1 MYYTAYSLS
10 GDWEMNY
17 QQEIYR
23 SKENPWSK
31 NANPGSSDEYSGTEK
46 AWDRDDTMPG
56 AVPGYWEDMTDKFAL
71 LTPYYLKLKI
81 NPDYGLQRYPIAGFA
96 PDMALPN
103 IVGNFFYRRSFVIDE
118 TDIPAVLWFGGVQ
131 NACSVWLNDVY
142 LGRHEGYSAP
152 FEMAIPEGVLCKGEN
167 YLVLS
172 VSNYDLT
179 GYQDEP
185 VSGLMNRAANQY
197 TGGVYGDVELRLYR
211 SPLRDVTVLVSDD
224 CNTVSVEPE
233 TTEAVTLCWAVCDG
247 KTILRSGEAGG
258 KFSFDTAGL
267 PRWSPEDPH
276 CLKLV
281 LQCGD
286 DTLERTFG
294 IRRLTG
300 VGRDLFL
307 NGKPYYL
314 RGICEHG
321 YFPET
326 VHPTTDPRFY
336 RNLIRTVK
344 SLGFNFI
351 RFHTYIPNEQYM
363 QAADE
368 LGILMQVES
377 PNNTALDEWQQI
389 ITFCRRHPSVVMYSC
404 GNELLMDEP
413 FIDHL
418 HKCADAVH
426 ARTDA
431 MFSPISA
438 LRGIEYYFLEPE
450 QEGKLLNTPFQ
461 HHPERL
467 EVVTSFSDTFNTV
480 GHMQLSYECT
490 DVDPAYIDRANQ
502 VFHVPLVGHEIC
514 IQGTYT
520 DLTLADRYADSNIRL
535 SPMFSTLKQHLTDK
549 GMLQKAPLFFRN
561 SCRWQQLLRKH
572 CFEHTRL
579 CRTMAGY
586 EFLGPIDTHWHTF
599 GYDVGM
605 MNEFYELK
613 PGETLR
619 NVRMYNSATVLLNDL
634 NTDVNFNAGDELKV
648 KISVSHFGA
657 DDLQNAA
664 LNLRLTMDGKL
675 IAHRR
680 INIPSVKTGAVSD
693 LCTLQTILP
702 NAAKPAAMELYATLE
717 SGDTYA
723 ENRWDLYLFP
733 DNTADAGD
741 LVIADRFSPDE
752 LLGLLRDG
760 KDVLLLGGEPFV
772 TQPMSFRIS
781 LAGRTNGNL
790 ATVIADHPALGDLPH
805 EGFCGWQ
812 FRRLLEGAKAICF
825 ENDSIPFN
833 PIIEAAS
840 SHKYVIRQSAL
851 FEYRVGAGRL
861 LVCGMNFTNTDPA
874 ARWLRNQ
881 LIAYANSDEFDPACT
896 LDESDLL
903 ALIHANVTAAA
914 KNTNVAFN
922 ANDKTAVRKKKN

>member
-1 MYYTAYSLS
+1 MLYTAYSLS

-23 SKENPWSK
+23 STVNPWSR
-31 NANPGSSDEYSGTEK
+31 NANPGNSDEYSGTEK
-46 AWDRDDTMPG
+46 AWDRDDTMPD

-103 IVGNFFYRRSFVIDE
+103 IVGNFFYRRSFVVDKA
-118 TDIPAVLWFGGVQ
+118 DVPAALWFGGVQ

-152 FEMAIPEGVLCKGEN
+152 FEMAIPAGVLCAGEN
-167 YLVLS
+167 TVVLS
-172 VSNYDLT
+172 VSNYDLV

-197 TGGVYGDVELRLYR
+197 TGGVYGDVELRLYS
-211 SPLRDVTVLVSDD
+211 SPLRDVTILVSND
-224 CNTVSVEPE
+224 CSSVSVEPE
-233 TTEAVTLCWAVCDG
+233 TTEKITFCWAVYDG
-247 KTILRSGEAGG
+247 KKLLRSGEADG
-258 KFSFDTAGL
+258 KFCFDTTDL

-276 CLKLV
+276 TLQLV
-281 LQCGD
+281 LAYGD
-286 DTLERTFG
+286 ASLERTFG
-294 IRRLTG
+294 VRRL
-300 VGRDLFL
+300 VGKGKTFYF

-326 VHPTTDPRFY
+326 VHPTTDPHFY
-336 RNLIRTVK
+336 RNLIRTIK
-344 SLGFNFI
+344 NLGFNFI
-351 RFHTYIPNEQYM
+351 RFHTYIPNEEYM

-377 PNNTALDEWQQI
+377 PNNTTYEEWEQI
-389 ITFCRRHPSVVMYSC
+389 ITFCRRHPSVIMYSC

-413 FIDHL
+413 FIAHL

-426 ARTDA
+426 TRTDS

-438 LRGIEYYFLEPE
+438 LRGVEYYFLEPE
-450 QEGKLLNTPFQ
+450 QEAKLLHTPFT

-467 EVVTSFSDTFNTV
+467 KTVTSFSDIFKTV

-490 DVDPAYIDRANQ
+490 DVDPAYIDRANE
-502 VFHVPLVGHEIC
+502 VFDVPLVGHEIC

-535 SPMFSTLKQHLTDK
+535 SPMFSTLKQHLKDK

-613 PGETLR
+613 PGETVR
-619 NVRMYNSATVLLNDL
+619 NVRMYNSDTVLLNDL
-634 NTDVNFNAGDELKV
+634 NTDVNFTAGDDLQV
-648 KISVSHFGA
+648 KISVSHFGPQ
-657 DDLQNAA
+657 DLQNAA
-664 LNLRLTMDGKL
+664 LNLRLTMDRKL
-675 IAHRR
+675 IANAHVA
-680 INIPSVKTGAVSD
+680 IDEVKTGEVTD
-693 LCTLQTILP
+693 LYTLQVKLP
-702 NAAKPAAMELYATLE
+702 ATAKPAAMELYTTLE
-717 SGDTYA
+717 AGDTYA
-723 ENRWDLYLFP
+723 ENCWDLYLFP
-733 DNTADAGD
+733 ENTADAEN
-741 LVIADRFSPDE
+741 LVIADKFAPEE
-752 LLGLLRDG
+752 LLALLQDG

-790 ATVIADHPALGDLPH
+790 ATVITDHPALGDLPH

-812 FRRLLEGAKAICF
+812 FRRLLEGGKAICF
-825 ENDSIPFN
+825 ESENVPFD
-833 PIIEAAS
+833 PIIEVAS

-861 LVCGMNFTNTDPA
+861 LVCGMNFTDTDPA
-874 ARWLRNQ
+874 ARWLKNQ
-881 LIAYANSDEFDPACT
+881 LIAYANSADFDPDYT
-896 LDESDLL
+896 LTESDLL
-903 ALIHANVTAAA
+903 ALINANVTAAA

-922 ANDKTAVRKKKN
+922 ANDKTAIRKKKK

>member
-1 MYYTAYSLS
+1 MYYTAYNLS

-23 SKENPWSK
+23 SVENPWSK
-31 NANPGSSDEYSGTEK
+31 SANPGASDEYSGTEK
-46 AWDRDDTMPG
+46 AWDRDDTMPD
-56 AVPGYWEDMTDKFAL
+56 AIPGYWEDMTDKFAL

-103 IVGNFFYRRSFVIDE
+103 IVGNFFYRRSFVMEAAD
-118 TDIPAVLWFGGVQ
+118 AAAALWFGGVQ

-152 FEMAIPEGVLCKGEN
+152 FEMEIPAGVLKNGEN
-167 YLVLS
+167 YIVLS
-172 VSNYDLT
+172 VSNYDLV
-179 GYQDEP
+179 GYDGEP

-211 SPLRDVTVLVSDD
+211 SPLRDVTILVSDD
-224 CNTVSVEPE
+224 CSSVSVAPE
-233 TTEAVTLCWAVCDG
+233 TTEPVEICWSVYDG
-247 KTILRSGEAGG
+247 KCCLCSGKASGN
-258 KFSFDTAGL
+258 FSFDAIDL
-267 PRWSPEDPH
+267 PRWTPEDPH
-276 CLKLV
+276 CLRLV

-286 DTLERTFG
+286 STLERTFG

-300 VGRDLFL
+300 EGRKLFL

-336 RNLIRTVK
+336 RKLIRTIK
-344 SLGFNFI
+344 ELGFNFI
-351 RFHTYIPNEQYM
+351 RFHTYIPNEQYL

-377 PNNTALDEWQQI
+377 PNNTSYEEWQQI
-389 ITFCRRHPSVVMYSC
+389 VTFCRQHPSVVMYSC

-413 FIDHL
+413 FIAHL
-418 HKCADAVH
+418 KKCADAVH
-426 ARTDA
+426 DRTDA

-438 LRGIEYYFLEPE
+438 LRGIEYYWLEPD
-450 QEGKLLNTPFQ
+450 QLNKLCHTPFT

-467 EVVTSFSDTFNTV
+467 KVVSSFSDTYNTCAQ
-480 GHMQLSYECT
+480 MMLSYDCT
-490 DVDPAYIDRANQ
+490 DCDPDYVDRCNEIYD
-502 VFHVPLVGHEIC
+502 VPLIGHEIC

-520 DLTLADRYADSNIRL
+520 DLTLEERYENSNIRL
-535 SPMFSTLKQHLTDK
+535 APMFATLRQHLKDK
-549 GMLQKAPLFFRN
+549 GMLHKAPLFFRN

-572 CFEHTRL
+572 SFEQTRL

-613 PGETLR
+613 PGETVR
-619 NVRMYNSATVLLNDL
+619 NVRMYNSDTVLLNDL
-634 NTDVNFNAGDELKV
+634 NTDVNFTAGAPLQV
-648 KISVSHFGA
+648 KLSASHFGA
-657 DDLQNAA
+657 EDLQNAA
-664 LNLRLTMDGKL
+664 LNMRLTMDGKL
-675 IAHRR
+675 IAHEH
-680 INIPSVKTGAVSD
+680 ITLDSVKTGAVTE
-693 LCTLQTILP
+693 LYTLKTVLP
-702 NAAKPAAMELYATLE
+702 KTQKPAAMELYATLE
-717 SGDTYA
+717 AGDTYA
-723 ENRWDLYLFP
+723 ENRWELYLFP
-733 DNTADAGD
+733 DNAAAAGD
-741 LVIADRFSPDE
+741 LVIADRLSPEE
-752 LLGLLRDG
+752 LLDLLQAG
-760 KDVLLLGGEPFV
+760 KKVLLLSSEPFV
-772 TQPMSFRIS
+772 TQDMSFRIS

-790 ATVIADHPALGDLPH
+790 ATVIEDHPALGSLPH
-805 EGFCGWQ
+805 DGFCGWQ
-812 FRRLLEGAKAICF
+812 FRRLMEGGKAICF
-825 ENDSIPFN
+825 ESDSIPFD
-833 PIIEAAS
+833 PIIEVAS
-840 SHKYVIRQSAL
+840 SHKYAIRQSAL
-851 FEYRVGAGRL
+851 FEYNVCSGKL
-861 LVCGMNFTNTDPA
+861 LVCSMNFSDADPA
-874 ARWLRNQ
+874 AKWLKNQ
-881 LIAYANSDEFDPACT
+881 LIAYANSDDFDPAYT
-896 LDESDLL
+896 LDEGDLL

-922 ANDKTAVRKKKN
+922 ANDKTAIRRKKK

>member
-17 QQEIYR
+17 AQEIYR

-31 NANPGSSDEYSGTEK
+31 RSAPGNSDEYSGTEK
-46 AWDRDDTMPG
+46 AWERDDTMPG
-56 AVPGYWEDMTDKFAL
+56 AVPGYWEDMTDRFAL

-103 IVGNFFYRRSFVIDE
+103 IVGNFFYRRSF
-118 TDIPAVLWFGGVQ
+118 DINDVRASAALWFGGVQ
-131 NACSVWLNDVY
+131 NACSVWLNDVF

-152 FEMAIPEGVLCKGEN
+152 FEMEIPAGVLCEGEN
-167 YLVLS
+167 TLVLS

-179 GYQDEP
+179 GYQGEP

-197 TGGVYGDVELRLYR
+197 TGGVYGDIELRFYE
-211 SPLRDVTVLVSDD
+211 SPLRDVTILVSDD
-224 CNTVSVEPE
+224 CSSVSVEPE
-233 TTEAVTLCWAVCDG
+233 STEEIEFTWSVFDG
-247 KTILRSGEAGG
+247 KKLLRSGNASG
-258 KFSFDTAGL
+258 KFCFDTLDL

-276 CLKLV
+276 LLQLKI
-281 LQCGD
+281 QCED
-286 DTLERTFG
+286 CTMTRTFAV
-294 IRRLTG
+294 RRLTG
-300 VGRDLFL
+300 EGRTFFL
-307 NGKPYYL
+307 NNKPYYL

-336 RNLIRTVK
+336 RNLIRTIK
-344 SLGFNFI
+344 NLGFNFI
-351 RFHTYIPNEQYM
+351 RFHTYIPNEEYM

-368 LGILMQVES
+368 LGILMQIES
-377 PNNTALDEWQQI
+377 PNNTSFEEWQQI
-389 ITFCRRHPSVVMYSC
+389 VTFCRRHPSVIMYSC

-413 FIDHL
+413 FIAHL
-418 HKCADAVH
+418 HKCADEVH

-450 QEGKLLNTPFQ
+450 QECKLLHEPFT

-467 EVVTSFSDTFNTV
+467 KIVTSFSDTYNSV

-490 DVDPAYIDRANQ
+490 DVDPAYIDRANEI
-502 VFHVPLVGHEIC
+502 FDIPLVGHEIC

-520 DLTLADRYADSNIRL
+520 DLTLKDRYVSSNIRL
-535 SPMFSTLKQHLTDK
+535 SPMFSSLEQHLKDK
-549 GMLQKAPLFFRN
+549 GVLHKAPLFFRN

-613 PGETLR
+613 PGETVR
-619 NVRMYNSATVLLNDL
+619 NVRMYNSDTVLLNNL
-634 NTDVNFNAGDELKV
+634 NTDVNFTAGDNLQV
-648 KISVSHFGA
+648 KITVSHFGA
-657 DDLQNAA
+657 QDLKDAA
-664 LNLRLTMDGKL
+664 LNLRLTMGGKL
-675 IAHRR
+675 IAHER
-680 INIPSVKTGAVSD
+680 IIIGSVKTGKVTD
-693 LCTLQTILP
+693 LYTLQTTLP
-702 NAAKPAAMELYATLE
+702 NTAKPAAMELYATLE
-717 SGDTYA
+717 AGDTYA

-733 DNTADAGD
+733 DNATDAGD
-741 LVIADRFSPDE
+741 LVIADKFAPKE
-752 LLGLLRDG
+752 LLRLLQDG
-760 KDVLLLGGEPFV
+760 KDVLLLGSEPFV
-772 TQPMSFRIS
+772 TQDMSFRIS

-812 FRRLLEGAKAICF
+812 FRRLMEGGKAVCF
-825 ENDSIPFN
+825 ESDAVAFD
-833 PIIEAAS
+833 PIIEVAS

-851 FEYRVGAGRL
+851 FEYRVGTGRL
-861 LVCGMNFTNTDPA
+861 LVCSMNFSDNDPA
-874 ARWLRNQ
+874 AHWLKNQ
-881 LIAYANSDEFDPACT
+881 LIAYANSDDFDPTYSLAE
-896 LDESDLL
+896 DSLL
-903 ALIHANVTAAA
+903 ALINANVTAAA

-922 ANDKTAVRKKKN
+922 VNDKTAVRKKK

>member
-1 MYYTAYSLS
+1 MHYTTYSLS

-17 QQEIYR
+17 QYEIYR
-23 SKENPWSK
+23 SAENPWSK
-31 NANPGSSDEYSGTEK
+31 SANPGNSDEYSGTEK
-46 AWDRDDTMPG
+46 AWDRDDTMPD
-56 AVPGYWEDMTDKFAL
+56 AIPGYWEDMTDKFAL

-81 NPDYGLQRYPIAGFA
+81 NPEYGLQRYPIAGFA

-118 TDIPAVLWFGGVQ
+118 VNVPATLWFGGVQ

-152 FEMAIPEGVLCKGEN
+152 FEMEIPGDVLHPGEN
-167 YLVLS
+167 NIVLS

-211 SPLRDVTVLVSDD
+211 SPLRDVTVLVSED
-224 CNTVSVEPE
+224 CRTVSVEPE
-233 TTEAVTLCWAVCDG
+233 TTEKITFCWAVYDG
-247 KTILRSGEAGG
+247 QKLLRSGEASG
-258 KFSFDTAGL
+258 KFSFDTTDL
-267 PRWSPEDPH
+267 PHWSPEDPH
-276 CLKLV
+276 CLQLT
-281 LQCGD
+281 LQYGN
-286 DTLERTFG
+286 DTLTRAFG
-294 IRRLTG
+294 VRRL
-300 VGRDLFL
+300 VGKGKTFYF

-326 VHPTTDPRFY
+326 VHPTTDAGFY
-336 RNLIRTVK
+336 RKLIRTIK
-344 SLGFNFI
+344 NLGFNFI
-351 RFHTYIPNEQYM
+351 RFHTYVPNEEYM

-377 PNNTALDEWQQI
+377 PNNTTYEEWQQI

-418 HKCADAVH
+418 HRCADAVH

-438 LRGIEYYFLEPE
+438 LRGIEYYWLEPD
-450 QEGKLLNTPFQ
+450 QMDKLCHTPFT

-467 EVVTSFSDTFNTV
+467 KTVNSFSDTYNTCAQ
-480 GHMQLSYECT
+480 MMLSYDCT
-490 DVDPAYIDRANQ
+490 DCDTDYIDRCNEI
-502 VFHVPLVGHEIC
+502 FDVPMVGHEIC

-535 SPMFSTLKQHLTDK
+535 SPMFPTLKQHLQDK
-549 GMLQKAPLFFRN
+549 GMLHKAPLFFRN

-579 CRTMAGY
+579 CRSMAGY

-613 PGETLR
+613 PGETVQ

-634 NTDVNFNAGDELKV
+634 NTDVNFTAGQTLQV
-648 KISVSHFGA
+648 KLSVSHFGA
-657 DDLQNAA
+657 EDLYNAD

-675 IAHRR
+675 IARER
-680 INIPSVKTGAVSD
+680 ITLDCVKTGAVTD
-693 LCTLQTILP
+693 LHKLKTILP
-702 NAAKPAAMELYATLE
+702 NTEKPAALELHATLE
-717 SGDTYA
+717 AGDTYA

-733 DNTADAGD
+733 DNTADRGE
-741 LVIADRFSPDE
+741 LVIADRFTPEE
-752 LLGLLRDG
+752 LLDLLQRG

-790 ATVIADHPALGDLPH
+790 ATVIEDHPALGSLPH

-812 FRRLLEGAKAICF
+812 FRRLLEGGKAVCF
-825 ENDSIPFN
+825 ENDSVPFD
-833 PIIEAAS
+833 PIIEVAS

-851 FEYRVGAGRL
+851 FEYRVGNGRL
-861 LVCGMNFTNTDPA
+861 LVCSMNFSDSDPA
-874 ARWLRNQ
+874 ALWLKNQ
-881 LIAYANSDEFDPACT
+881 LIAYANSEAFDPAYT
-896 LDESDLL
+896 LSESDLL
-903 ALIHANVTAAA
+903 ALINSNVTAAA

-922 ANDKTAVRKKKN
+922 ANDKTAIRKKKK